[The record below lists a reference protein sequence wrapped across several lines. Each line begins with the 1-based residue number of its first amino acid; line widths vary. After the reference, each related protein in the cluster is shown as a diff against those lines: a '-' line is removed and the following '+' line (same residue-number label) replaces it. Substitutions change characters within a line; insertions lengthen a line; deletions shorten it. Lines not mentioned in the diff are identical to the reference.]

1 MGKRERVEDYFRKQL
16 RRERDRRGF
25 SQSDLAKTLTGRGVA
40 MHATTVAKIEAGE
53 RGVRIDEAV
62 GIADVL
68 DVPLEWMLG
77 RQSTG
82 PASEIRYS
90 LRALQDRAQETIT
103 GLGAMIQALEDWE
116 VDTFGIAFDGKDE
129 LDADLQALAK
139 VLAGVQARLV
149 EDVTLRD
156 LPEDHPVWKADLD
169 QLREAVSHIQKS
181 FAPLAPLEAVNP
193 NSLTE
198 VETEDADN
206 EA

>member
-1 MGKRERVEDYFRKQL
+1 
-16 RRERDRRGF
+16 
-25 SQSDLAKTLTGRGVA
+25 

-68 DVPLEWMLG
+68 GVPLEWMLG

-90 LRALQDRAQETIT
+90 LRALQERAQETIT
-103 GLGAMIQALEDWE
+103 GLGAMIQALEDWN
-116 VDTFGIAFDGKDE
+116 VDTFGIAFDGKAE
-129 LDADLQALAK
+129 LDADFQDVVM

-149 EDVTLRD
+149 EDVALRD
-156 LPEDHPVWKADLD
+156 LPEDHPVWKADLY
-169 QLREAVSHIQKS
+169 QLRETVGHIRKS
-181 FAPLAPLEAVNP
+181 FAPLEPVNP
-193 NSLTE
+193 KLSTE
-198 VETEDADN
+198 VEGEDADN